1 MERYIALTIF
11 ALALLA
17 IGVAIL
23 LPGGRQADVKP
34 KLPWMIEV
42 LPDGGSSV
50 FGLILGKSTLS
61 DARGIF
67 EDEGE
72 TTLFATPA
80 DVYSVETFFER
91 IFLSGLKADFVATL
105 NLSQDSLRE
114 IYERGVRLS
123 KLGSGERKVELN
135 PEDIRQLST
144 NAPIRHLTYLPV
156 ADLAPDLLE
165 SRFGAP
171 EQRLPGKEKVVHW
184 LYPEKGL
191 DIAVD
196 PERKEVF
203 QYVAPKDF
211 DALILAPLQEPLEPK
226 AP

>member
-1 MERYIALTIF
+1 MERNIALTVF
-11 ALALLA
+11 ALTLLA

-23 LPGGRQADVKP
+23 LPGGRQADVDP
-34 KLPWMIEV
+34 KLPWLIKT
-42 LPDGGSSV
+42 LPDGDSNV
-50 FGLILGKSTLS
+50 FGLTLGKSTLA

-67 EDEGE
+67 QDEGE

-91 IFLSGLKADFVATL
+91 IFLSGLKADFVATID
-105 NLSQDSLRE
+105 LSQDALRE
-114 IYERGVRLS
+114 FYERGVRLS
-123 KLGSGERKVELN
+123 KLGSGERKVGLN
-135 PEDIRQLST
+135 PQDIVQLST

-171 EQRLPGKEKVVHW
+171 AQRLPGKEKVVHW

-211 DALILAPLQEPLEPK
+211 DALILAPLQEMLEPET
-226 AP
+226 P